1 MARIRKPKNIIVLRN
16 EWQHKL
22 GIEFSSRLN
31 KLMSRYG
38 VTDQKGRY
46 LHWDQLLWRLEKG
59 VDAEEAWLSTK
70 FARGAIQKFVP
81 ELKAKED
88 TGYFN
93 YCIPDS
99 LFSQL
104 HYIDK
109 KTGGGHSLGESSF
122 MSSGEKGRYLV
133 KSLMM
138 EEAITSS
145 QLEGASTSRKVAKE
159 MLETQRQPSDKSEQ
173 MIFNNYLLMKK
184 AVERKDEPLSI
195 ELILELHEV
204 ATYKA
209 IDNDAVS
216 GEFRVDNNIT
226 VTDLYNE
233 VAHEPPCHTTI
244 QERLDALCHFANSE
258 SDGLSDNRFI
268 HPLVKA
274 VILHFMIGYIHPFGD
289 GNGRTA
295 RALFYWF
302 MLRSGYWLFEYVSIS
317 KLIQE
322 KRSDYDKAYIYTET
336 DEFDLTY
343 FLYNQVDVVVKAVD
357 ALHEHVETKKR
368 DYYEFMEWVDNSPIS
383 KVLKRGELEVLK
395 EAVKHPGKL
404 FTAKQVSVD
413 FDINENTAR
422 SYLNKLVD
430 EDLLIAAKNKK
441 GKGVSYFA
449 PADLRERL
457 KL

>member
-1 MARIRKPKNIIVLRN
+1 MARLRKPKKFGTLVN
-16 EWQHKL
+16 ELTNESMTKL
-22 GIEFSSRLN
+22 HTS
-31 KLMSRYG
+31 LMPKYG
-38 VTDQKGRY
+38 VTDVKGKY
-46 LHWDQLLWRLEKG
+46 LHWDQFLWKVEKG
-59 VDAEEAWLSTK
+59 DSVELAWLATK
-70 FARGAIQKFVP
+70 YARRAIAKKV
-81 ELKAKED
+81 ERLLALKSGD
-88 TGYFN
+88 SFS

-99 LFSQL
+99 LLAKL

-109 KTGGGHSLGESSF
+109 KTGGGHALGESSF

-145 QLEGASTSRKVAKE
+145 QLEGASTTRKVAKE
-159 MLETQRQPSDKSEQ
+159 MLETERQPVDKSEQ

-184 AVERKDEPLSI
+184 TVERKDEELSI
-195 ELILELHEV
+195 ELILELHAI

-216 GEFRVDNNIT
+216 GEFRQDNNIT

-233 VAHEPPCHTTI
+233 VAHEPPCHTSI
-244 QERLDALCHFANSE
+244 QERLTALCEFANAE
-258 SDGLSDNRFI
+258 SDGLGDNQFI

-274 VILHFMIGYIHPFGD
+274 IILHFMIGYIHPFGD

-336 DEFDLTY
+336 DDFDLTY
-343 FLYNQVDVVVKAVD
+343 FLYNQVDVVIKAVD
-357 ALHEHVETKKR
+357 SLHDHIESKKR
-368 DYYEFMEWVDNSPIS
+368 DYYEFMEWIESSPVS
-383 KVLKRGELEVLK
+383 KTLKPRQLEILK
-395 EAVKHPGKL
+395 DAVKHPGKI
-404 FTAKQVSVD
+404 FTAKQVSLD
-413 FDINENTAR
+413 FEINGNTAR
-422 SYLNKLVD
+422 THLNKLVD
-430 EDLLIAAKNKK
+430 EDLLIATKSKK
-441 GKGVSYFA
+441 GKGMLYLA